1 MASYNID
8 FVLSSGSWTPTIRR
22 GGTAASGGTVVTLPK
37 REFETLGATATAR
50 PYLAFDICA
59 RALLNR
65 RSTSATD
72 ESFSITLADSS
83 GNFTPT
89 LRAGAG
95 ITVASGGT
103 VLALAPQETKADA
116 LKHVN
121 SVLSLARNRA
131 INDRATNG

>member
-8 FVLSSGSWTPTIRR
+8 VVLSSGTWTPTIRR

-37 REFETLGATATAR
+37 REFETLGATATGR

-59 RALLNR
+59 RAILNR
-65 RSTSATD
+65 RATSGTE

-89 LRAGAG
+89 LRVGA
-95 ITVASGGT
+95 TVASGGT

-116 LKHVN
+116 LKHLN
-121 SVLSLARNRA
+121 SVLALARNRT